1 MRLETLFSYIV
12 GVLVVL
18 EAIRVRMMYLGR
30 VMRRANDIR
39 VLISWYRSR

>member
-1 MRLETLFSYIV
+1 MRLGLLFSYIV

-18 EAIRVRMMYLGR
+18 EAIRVRMMHLGR

-39 VLISWYRSR
+39 VLISWYRSW